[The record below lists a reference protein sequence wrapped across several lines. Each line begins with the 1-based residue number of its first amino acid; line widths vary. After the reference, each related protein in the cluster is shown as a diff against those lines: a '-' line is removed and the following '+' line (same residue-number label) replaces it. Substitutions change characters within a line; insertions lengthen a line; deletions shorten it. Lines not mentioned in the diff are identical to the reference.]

1 MYAAHVL
8 NSGKSMVQ
16 CLSACG
22 LCVLTDS
29 VLLTNKPAI
38 SVVKCPTF
46 ENSYFF
52 KQQYLVFKSS
62 LLV

>member
-1 MYAAHVL
+1 MSAAHLL

-22 LCVLTDS
+22 FSVLTDS

-38 SVVKCPTF
+38 TVVKCPTF
-46 ENSYFF
+46 EDSYFF
-52 KQQYLVFKSS
+52 KQQYLVLKTS

>member
-1 MYAAHVL
+1 MSAAHIL

-22 LCVLTDS
+22 FSVNDS

-38 SVVKCPTF
+38 TVVKCPTF

-52 KQQYLVFKSS
+52 KQRYLVLKIS